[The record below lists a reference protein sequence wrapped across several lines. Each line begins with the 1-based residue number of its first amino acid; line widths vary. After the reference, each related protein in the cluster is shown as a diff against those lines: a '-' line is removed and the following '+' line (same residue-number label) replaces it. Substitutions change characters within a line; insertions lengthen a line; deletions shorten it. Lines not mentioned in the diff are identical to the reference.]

1 MRVDYAVKAT
11 LNIAVLSAFY
21 TLMGGILSYI
31 MYYLFDEF
39 DENWK
44 KRSVFYKIYDIVVE
58 LSVVGGVAFGL
69 TYFMELTPPLF
80 KITKKLDT
88 LMDDYISGLFFA
100 FAMFIFLDDLGEK
113 IKYMFNTGLG
123 NYFDKYFP
131 NEGSILDLSL
141 RYGPRKTDSDKSLDN
156 EYQDGVRTFSGS
168 RRRAVRM

>member
-1 MRVDYAVKAT
+1 MRADYAIKAT

-21 TLMGGILSYI
+21 TVIGGTLSYI

-39 DENWK
+39 DENWRK
-44 KRSVFYKIYDIVVE
+44 KSLLYKIYDIIVE
-58 LSVVGGVAFGL
+58 LSLVGAVAFGL

-100 FAMFIFLDDLGEK
+100 FAMFIFLDELGDK
-113 IKYMFNTGLG
+113 IKYV
-123 NYFDKYFP
+123 FDSNLSDFFDEYFP

-141 RYGPRKTDSDKSLDN
+141 KYGPRKTDSDNSIDN
-156 EYQDGVRTFSGS
+156 EYQDGVRTFSGN
-168 RRRAVRM
+168 RRRAVRV